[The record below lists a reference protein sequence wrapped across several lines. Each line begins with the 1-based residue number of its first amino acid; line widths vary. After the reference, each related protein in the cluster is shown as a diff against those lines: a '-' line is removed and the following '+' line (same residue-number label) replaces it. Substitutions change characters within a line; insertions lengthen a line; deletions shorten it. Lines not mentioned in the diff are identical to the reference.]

1 MNLIVDIGNTR
12 TKYAVFD
19 EGDWVECGLGLP
31 EVYDLATSYRKNGK
45 AVNLILSSTGAISA
59 EVRERLRE
67 VSTFVK
73 CHRKFPCRY
82 DWDMIPR
89 RHWALIG
96 LLVAWGEHSFSQVGS
111 CW

>member
-31 EVYDLATSYRKNGK
+31 EVYDLATTYRKSGK
-45 AVNLILSSTGAISA
+45 EVNLILSSTGAISA
-59 EVRERLRE
+59 EVRERFPL
-67 VSTFVK
+67 SFVK
-73 CHRKFPCRY
+73 CRRKSLCRY
-82 DWDMIPR
+82 AWDMIPR
-89 RHWALIG
+89 RPWVLTGLPVVWAG
-96 LLVAWGEHSFSQVGS
+96 HSFFRAGS

>member
-31 EVYDLATSYRKNGK
+31 EVYDLATTYRKSGK
-45 AVNLILSSTGAISA
+45 EVNLILSSTGAISA

-67 VSTFVK
+67 VSTSFVK
-73 CHRKFPCRY
+73 CHRKSPCRY
-82 DWDMIPR
+82 AWDMILRKP
-89 RHWALIG
+89 W
-96 LLVAWGEHSFSQVGS
+96 V
-111 CW
+111 